1 MRIVPNFLNE
11 FLPIA
16 LLLTTIWLAP
26 RCFTEASLKDSRRI
40 QSVLLGSGIFLF
52 LLTSGVGKFTIIP
65 GWLRFALWV
74 FWACALVAF
83 FATHRRN
90 SFKNERLEKLVFG
103 AVFAG
108 AFTFIDSALRN
119 YYWTSHL
126 VLFSAMALVIWRK
139 RREEEIADGDADV

>member
-1 MRIVPNFLNE
+1 
-11 FLPIA
+11 
-16 LLLTTIWLAP
+16 
-26 RCFTEASLKDSRRI
+26 
-40 QSVLLGSGIFLF
+40 
-52 LLTSGVGKFTIIP
+52 
-65 GWLRFALWV
+65 
-74 FWACALVAF
+74 LVAF